1 MCDFT
6 RGEYLFFQEEELKN
20 IFLLLEGKLQ
30 VDSLQRDGKQAVFSF
45 ETPLSII
52 GDMEILN
59 DQKVISNVRAIQD
72 SRVFVVP
79 VDTIRKYGLNDPPFL
94 RFLVRYLTK
103 KLNFSSTLLEQS
115 AGNAEERLAH
125 YLLVRSRSEGDT
137 LHLEKRESLAAIL
150 GISVRHLNR
159 TLKALNSRN
168 VIHIQNKTLKILSG
182 EMLQKLIEKR
192 T

>member
-1 MCDFT
+1 
-6 RGEYLFFQEEELKN
+6 
-20 IFLLLEGKLQ
+20 
-30 VDSLQRDGKQAVFSF
+30 
-45 ETPLSII
+45 
-52 GDMEILN
+52 MEILN